1 MAKKRQEECPECQ
14 EWMGTFADMMSLLC
28 VFFILLYAMANTDL
42 KNFQR
47 VAAALREAFNLGST
61 PAIIGDSGNMGSS
74 TLQAP
79 IFPQEMPLKQQQ
91 FVQASA
97 RMAALAT
104 EMGLGGQISVNMSV
118 EGIIISLSES
128 LVFEPGSAEV
138 RSEAKTILDEVADL
152 LGPLDNGIRI
162 EGHTDN
168 IPTNSPMFPSNWE
181 LSALRAVSV
190 VRYLADEGGI
200 NPTRMAAAG
209 HAEYKPLVPNTNRE
223 NRAMNRRADIVVVYP
238 GGDQGRYSIALPG
251 ASN

>member
-1 MAKKRQEECPECQ
+1 MA
-14 EWMGTFADMMSLLC
+14 TFADMMSLLC

-74 TLQAP
+74 TIQAP
-79 IFPQEMPLKQQQ
+79 VFPQEMPLKQQQ
-91 FVQASA
+91 FMQTNAK
-97 RMAALAT
+97 MAALAT

-128 LVFEPGSAEV
+128 LVFEPGSAEL
-138 RSEAKTILDEVADL
+138 RPEAREVLDEVAEI
-152 LGPLDNGIRI
+152 LGPLQNGIRV

-168 IPTNSPMFPSNWE
+168 IPTNSPMYPTNWE

-190 VRYLADEGGI
+190 VRYLAEEGGI
-200 NPTRMAAAG
+200 NPNRLAAAG
-209 HAEYKPLVPNTNRE
+209 NAEYKPLAPNTNRE
-223 NRAMNRRADIVVVYP
+223 NRALNRRADIVIVYP
-238 GGDQGRYSIALPG
+238 GGDDGRYSVTLPG
-251 ASN
+251 QSGGN